1 MRQKIGKKVLIYSFI
16 LVLFGTFNNQKLSGL
31 NYFELKDIII
41 ESSENSFFSDI
52 LDKTSD
58 LKKSNIF
65 LISRD
70 NIKEIIENNS
80 LVENYF
86 VIKNSKMLRIF
97 KLVKDNDITIALV
110 NFELEFNIN
119 YPENSFMRLEF
130 RPVYS

>member
-1 MRQKIGKKVLIYSFI
+1 MIIKISECKK
-16 LVLFGTFNNQKLSGL
+16 K
-31 NYFELKDIII
+31 
-41 ESSENSFFSDI
+41 
-52 LDKTSD
+52 
-58 LKKSNIF
+58 
-65 LISRD
+65 
-70 NIKEIIENNS
+70 
-80 LVENYF
+80 NYF